1 MDSGFSRI
9 DEKTRSI
16 QVLTAASGTG
26 APDVR
31 CRFGPM
37 ALRER
42 GLESQ
47 LRQNELRVVWRDVA
61 VTDTLHLPAPE
72 SVARVAE
79 RLADNVTSAIREGSF
94 VVVLGGD
101 HSCAIGTWS
110 GAAKALRRRGPIGL
124 IWVDAH
130 MDSHTPETTPS
141 GNYHG
146 MPVACLLGHGD
157 KQLVKIAGRSPAVD
171 PRHLCLIGI
180 RSYERGEADLLE
192 RLGVAI
198 FDAAAVKQRGLD
210 SVMADAVSIATKG
223 TAGFGVSV
231 DVDAVDPGEA
241 PGVGTPAAG
250 GLKGDEIRASLRHA
264 SRHQSYI
271 GFELAELNPALDQ
284 SGATVQIASEIVAAA
299 VPGKR

>member
-1 MDSGFSRI
+1 MDSGFSKLG
-9 DEKTRSI
+9 EKTRSVQI
-16 QVLTAASGTG
+16 LTAASGTG

-42 GLESQ
+42 GLEAQ
-47 LRQNELRVVWRDVA
+47 LRHNDTTVAWHDLA
-61 VTDTLHLPAPE
+61 VTDTLHLPAAE

-79 RLADNVTSAIREGSF
+79 RLAESVASAVRDGSF
-94 VVVLGGD
+94 FVVLGGD

-110 GAAKALRRRGPIGL
+110 GAAKALRRRGPLGL
-124 IWVDAH
+124 IWIDAH
-130 MDSHTPETTPS
+130 MDSHTHETTPS
-141 GNYHG
+141 GNFHG

-157 KQLVKIAGRSPAVD
+157 KRLVKIAGRSPAID
-171 PRHLCLIGI
+171 PRHLCMIGI

-198 FDAAAVKQRGLD
+198 FDAAEVKRRGLG
-210 SVMADAVSIATKG
+210 SVMGDAVSIVNKG

-231 DVDAVDPGEA
+231 DVDALDPGEA

-250 GLKGDEIRASLRHA
+250 GLKADEVRASLA
-264 SRHQSYI
+264 QVSKHQRYV
-271 GFELAELNPALDQ
+271 GFELAELNPALDS
-284 SGATVQIASEIVAAA
+284 SGVTVQVAGEIVAAA

>member
-1 MDSGFSRI
+1 MDTGFQKVGERV
-9 DEKTRSI
+9 RGV

-42 GLESQ
+42 GLETQ
-47 LRQNELRVVWRDVA
+47 LKRGEASISWRDIA
-61 VTDTLHLPAPE
+61 VTDTLHLPALD
-72 SVARVAE
+72 SVVQVAE
-79 RLADNVTSAIREGSF
+79 RLSDNVAAAMQDGSF
-94 VVVLGGD
+94 FVVLGGD
-101 HSCAIGTWS
+101 HSCAVGTWS
-110 GAAKALRRRGPIGL
+110 GAAKTLRRRGPLGL
-124 IWVDAH
+124 VWIDAH

-157 KQLVKIAGRSPAVD
+157 KRLVKLAGRSPAVD
-171 PRHLCLIGI
+171 PRHLCMIGI

-198 FDAAAVKQRGLD
+198 FDIAAVKRRGLD
-210 SVMADAVSIATKG
+210 AVMADAISIVNKD
-223 TAGFGVSV
+223 TAGFGVSM
-231 DVDAVDPGEA
+231 DVDAIDPGEA
-241 PGVGTPAAG
+241 PGVGTPASG
-250 GLKGDEIRASLRHA
+250 GLKADEVVEAVGHV
-264 SRHQSYI
+264 SRHQNYV
-271 GFELAELNPALDQ
+271 GFELAELNPALDP
-284 SGATVQIASEIVAAA
+284 SGATVQVAGEIVAAA